1 MSVVTGRAS
10 SRWRVAFAGIVAV
23 GAAIASGELAA
34 GLVPGIPSP
43 LLAIGR
49 QVINLQPPGA
59 KDFVTSLFG
68 TADKLALQIVILA
81 AALLIGAGVGLLAA
95 RRSELAGGV
104 IALFAAAGFFAS
116 SGDPDAVTVLA
127 AGGAAAEAFVGM
139 WVLNWLVPIALGRS
153 RETVEGAP
161 PAQASKPRPN
171 PAIPPSGVAAMRR
184 AGAVE
189 PRAVKAG
196 PPSWRGGAGDAVG
209 SMPSWSRRT
218 LLQRG
223 GAVAVAAIAAT
234 AVGRVLLERQRTP
247 TTAAALP
254 PPKSVPAL
262 PTGADLS
269 IPGLTPIVVPND
281 EFYRIDTALIP
292 PNVDVT
298 TWSVKVTG
306 MVDHPVELTYDQ
318 LIQLP
323 IIEQYVTIACVSNYV
338 GGNLVGN
345 TLWRGIPLR
354 TVLAMAGVQAGA
366 TQLVGRSVDGF
377 TVGMPTAWVMDEA
390 RVPMIAIGMND
401 KPLPREHGYPARLI
415 VPGLYGYVSATK
427 WLSEL
432 QLTTLEAFDAYWVPL
447 GWAKEAPILTQS
459 RIDVPSSGANLPVGH
474 VAVAGVAWAP
484 DRGVT
489 KVEVA
494 IDGTW
499 HDARLSAPISSAT
512 WVQWRYDWDATAGD
526 HKIEVRATDGTGAV
540 QTADH
545 SPLAPDGARG
555 HHTIGVHVG

>member
-1 MSVVTGRAS
+1 MTDRAS
-10 SRWRVAFAGIVAV
+10 SRRRTAFAGIVAV
-23 GAAIASGELAA
+23 GAAIATGELAA

-49 QVINLQPPGA
+49 QVVNLQPPGA
-59 KDFVTSLFG
+59 KDFVASLFG
-68 TADKLALQIVILA
+68 TADKLALQIVILGA
-81 AALLIGAGVGLLAA
+81 TLLIGAGVGLLAA
-95 RRSELAGGV
+95 RRPELAGAV

-116 SGDPDAVTVLA
+116 IGDPDMVTVLA
-127 AGGAAAEAFVGM
+127 AAGAAAEAFVGM
-139 WVLNWLVPIALGRS
+139 WGLKWLIPVALDRS
-153 RETVEGAP
+153 REDGGGGAH
-161 PAQASKPRPN
+161 PAEARPPRPSS
-171 PAIPPSGVAAMRR
+171 AIPLSGVAAVR

-189 PRAVKAG
+189 PKAIKAG
-196 PPSWRGGAGDAVG
+196 SPSWRGGAADAAG

-223 GAVAVAAIAAT
+223 GSVAVASIAAT

-247 TTAAALP
+247 TTAATLP

-281 EFYRIDTALIP
+281 HFYRIDTALIP

-306 MVDHPVELTYDQ
+306 MVDHPVELTYDE
-318 LIQLP
+318 LVQLP

-338 GGNLVGN
+338 GGDLVGN
-345 TLWRGIPLR
+345 TLWRGVPLR

-401 KPLPREHGYPARLI
+401 TPLPREHGYPARLI

-427 WLSEL
+427 WLTEL

-447 GWAKEAPILTQS
+447 GWSKEAPILTQS
-459 RIDVPSSGANLPVGH
+459 RIDVPSSGARLPVGH

-499 HDARLSAPISSAT
+499 HDARLSAPISPAT
-512 WVQWRYDWDATAGD
+512 WVQWLYDWDAAAGD
-526 HKIEVRATDGTGAV
+526 HQIEVRATDGSGVV

-545 SPLAPDGARG
+545 SPPAPDGARG
-555 HHTIGVHVG
+555 HHTFGIHIG

>member
-1 MSVVTGRAS
+1 VTKRAAF
-10 SRWRVAFAGIVAV
+10 RWRLAFVGVVAV
-23 GAAIASGELAA
+23 GAAIAAGELAA

-43 LLAIGR
+43 IASIGR
-49 QVINLQPPGA
+49 QIVDHQPPGA
-59 KDFVTSLFG
+59 KDFMTSLFG
-68 TADKLALQIVILA
+68 TADKLVLQIVIVA

-95 RRSELAGGV
+95 RRTELAGAV
-104 IALFAAAGFFAS
+104 IAAFAAVGFVAS
-116 SGDPDAVTVLA
+116 IGDPDAVTVLA
-127 AGGAAAEAFVGM
+127 AAGAAAEALVGM
-139 WVLNWLVPIALGRS
+139 WVLNWLVPGAVDTPPGNAAGVARKAS
-153 RETVEGAP
+153 RP
-161 PAQASKPRPN
+161 S
-171 PAIPPSGVAAMRR
+171 PAIPLSGVAALKR

-189 PRAVKAG
+189 PKAIKAG
-196 PPSWRGGAGDAVG
+196 SPGWRGAALDAAG
-209 SMPSWSRRT
+209 SMPSWSRRK

-223 GAVAVAAIAAT
+223 GGIAIASIAAT
-234 AVGRVLLERQRTP
+234 AIGRVLLERQQTP

-254 PPKSVPAL
+254 PPKSVPNL

-269 IPGLTPIVVPND
+269 VPGLTPIVVPND
-281 EFYRIDTALIP
+281 KFYRIDTVILFP
-292 PNVDVT
+292 PNIDVT
-298 TWSVKVTG
+298 TWKLKVTG
-306 MVDHPVELTYDQ
+306 MVDHPIELTYDQ

-323 IIEQYVTIACVSNYV
+323 IIEQFVTIACVSNYV
-338 GGNLVGN
+338 GGDLVGN
-345 TLWRGIPLR
+345 AAWRGVPLR

-390 RVPMIAIGMND
+390 RTPMIAIGMNG

-459 RIDVPSSGANLPVGH
+459 RIDVPGSGANLKAGPVT
-474 VAVAGVAWAP
+474 VAGVAWAP

-494 IDGTW
+494 IDGAW
-499 HDARLSAPISSAT
+499 HDARLSAPISPAT
-512 WVQWRYDWDATAGD
+512 WVQWLYDWDATAGD
-526 HKIEVRATDGTGAV
+526 HQIEVRATDGTGTV
-540 QTADH
+540 QTADQ
-545 SPLAPDGARG
+545 SPPAPDGARG